1 MRELSFRWIF
11 VLGAVLICMNA
22 INQNYVDATSDS
34 PLIQFTEYRETH
46 GEDTARADM
55 LDNGFIDNS
64 INSVRFEY
72 VESGTINF
80 ENEETNLRISRAAP
94 DSATDFF
101 YHWEQDDTTVSE
113 YSSYINEPLEI
124 IFLDETIIIPDD
136 SASEKL
142 LRNYGIL
149 LSNEGIDWQFEDSFA
164 LLETINDIP
173 QVNNSNQ
180 DVTSKWILVNEHID
194 DDIRI
199 TEEQSIS
206 IVEISIDAFENSNPK
221 MAKIN
226 DEKGKY
232 FSYRL
237 HHALVLYVTDQ
248 GNDLDAIEYILNE
261 EFGVSVNISDY
272 NQLTKST
279 TNESPQS
286 FQQFH
291 PWELLEIINTF
302 QEMPD
307 EFHSIDRLNYLVR
320 RADGTEHPSSPNAAA
335 IAWTSSGAGYIEF
348 MDTAFTNND
357 NYLHR
362 LIIHEKS
369 HFLWEY
375 DFSKELKIEWNK
387 LGGWY
392 KDDTESGWSTVKTTE
407 FVSAYSHLANPNED
421 MAESIAHF
429 IINPDKLKSR
439 SLPKYEFIQNNI
451 MEGSIY
457 LTGVREDL
465 TFDVL
470 NLNPDYI
477 YPGKIIRV
485 DISITG
491 KEHEPKHAIIEI
503 EISGD
508 SKFEGA
514 KSAYLL
520 LSSEIGTHHGVPLH
534 PVDEFGFVLRGEVT
548 IGANAKSGLWSTN
561 QITITDQSGNQRFQG
576 QNDFGWKFFV
586 NNPNED
592 ILKPE
597 YVHDSLELSKQDSK
611 SSGQRIQI
619 ISVSWKVD
627 ENEKMGGCHA
637 RISNQSYQSYS
648 LSSYGSFDVS
658 NNSCNVDFE
667 ITDYLA
673 SGNYVV
679 KQLKMNDAAGNR
691 NTIGAQ
697 TLADN
702 YSIFVETSNADV
714 VHPNLDVNDI
724 TISAKTVNPDSPNG
738 ETEIKIAYH
747 AYDDKSGLG
756 QVSYTLQDPQGIQH
770 NFYHYHKNSNTLFF
784 DGVPEESKRYDANLI
799 LPEGSAP
806 GQWALTSITLS
817 DKANNKKT
825 FEFTEVIS
833 FVTD

>member
-64 INSVRFEY
+64 INSARFEY
-72 VESGTINF
+72 VESGTINY

-94 DSATDFF
+94 DSATDFS

-149 LSNEGIDWQFEDSFA
+149 LSNEGIDWQFEDTFA

-180 DVTSKWILVNEHID
+180 DVTSKWILINEHID

-206 IVEISIDAFENSNPK
+206 IVEISVDAFENSNPK
-221 MAKIN
+221 MVQIN

-237 HHALVLYVTDQ
+237 HHALVWFVTDQ
-248 GNDLDAIEYILNE
+248 GNDIDAIEYILNE
-261 EFGVSVNISDY
+261 EFGVSAKISDY
-272 NQLTKST
+272 NKLTKST
-279 TNESPQS
+279 TNESQQS

-291 PWELLEIINTF
+291 PRELLEIINTF

-307 EFHSIDRLNYLVR
+307 EFHSIEGLNYLVR
-320 RADGTEHPSSPNAAA
+320 RADGTDHPLHPSATAVAWQSP
-335 IAWTSSGAGYIEF
+335 GAGYIEF
-348 MDTAFTNND
+348 METAFTKND

-369 HFLWEY
+369 HFLWEHV
-375 DFSKELKIEWNK
+375 FSKELKIEWNK

-407 FVSAYSHLANPNED
+407 FVNAYSHLVNPNED

-491 KEHEPKHAIIEI
+491 KEYETKHAIIEI

-514 KSAYLL
+514 KSAQLRL
-520 LSSEIGTHHGVPLH
+520 TSEIGTYKSVLLY

-548 IGANAKSGLWSTN
+548 INANAKSGLWSAS
-561 QITITDQSGNQRFQG
+561 QIIISDQSGNQRFEG

-592 ILKPE
+592 IIKPE
-597 YVHDSLELSKQDSK
+597 YVHGSLELSKQDSN

-627 ENEKMGGCHA
+627 EQKMGSCFA

-648 LSSYGSFDVS
+648 LSSYGTFDVS

-673 SGNYVV
+673 SGNYIV
-679 KQLKMNDAAGNR
+679 KQLRMTDAAGNG

-697 TLADN
+697 ILSDN

-724 TISAKTVNPDSPNG
+724 NISAKAVNSDSPNG
-738 ETEIKIAYH
+738 ETEIKIVYY

-756 QVSYTLQDPQGIQH
+756 RVSYTLQDPQGIQH
-770 NFYHYHKNSNTLFF
+770 NFYHYHKNFQSLFF
-784 DGVPEESKRYDANLI
+784 DGVPEESKRYDVNLI

-806 GQWALTSITLS
+806 GQWALTSMTLS